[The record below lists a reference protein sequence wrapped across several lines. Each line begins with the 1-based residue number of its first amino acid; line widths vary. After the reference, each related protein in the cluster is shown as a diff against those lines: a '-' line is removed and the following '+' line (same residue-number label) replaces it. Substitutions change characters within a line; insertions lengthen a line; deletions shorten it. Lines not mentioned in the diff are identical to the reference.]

1 MIAERYHL
9 LVCILISESLK
20 GSESFPELILL
31 GWNWLG
37 EGEGESSWSFAQLK
51 HLRIRLGKLS
61 LKKKH
66 EESIQLS
73 VSLVV
78 LVHFLLGVKIH
89 SEESDDDDGGLG
101 YKSTTQRPV
110 STEMTPGNFKF
121 QINCE
126 AHFGAEEM
134 DSQLLLASLSLLH
147 STSASV
153 HCFSPPVDDGRRAR
167 CAELIELY
175 CFLFLFYKENRKVPG
190 CSICI
195 KKLERLSVWFQNPI
209 CNFWGHMKK
218 SYIKTMI
225 LQILVT

>member
-1 MIAERYHL
+1 M
-9 LVCILISESLK
+9 
-20 GSESFPELILL
+20 
-31 GWNWLG
+31 
-37 EGEGESSWSFAQLK
+37 
-51 HLRIRLGKLS
+51 
-61 LKKKH
+61 
-66 EESIQLS
+66 
-73 VSLVV
+73 SLVV

-167 CAELIELY
+167 CAERTPESPHKCLIQKFPNFAIFIRMKFGGLY
-175 CFLFLFYKENRKVPG
+175 PFFG
-190 CSICI
+190 SILSGGPALSALWLWPQKNCGRL
-195 KKLERLSVWFQNPI
+195 KFFFPALRALSEVLECTTYRVS
-209 CNFWGHMKK
+209 M
-218 SYIKTMI
+218 
-225 LQILVT
+225 